1 MLQLQANRCLFSL
14 IFQLQPI
21 VQHFYTKTWT
31 LLHLVTIRKERK
43 ILAGIYCV
51 LFFPGRTPEQ
61 LIPSLKQFQ
70 LFNKLK
76 TAVAKDLLHKIAPEK
91 RPRERKNGSKAKA
104 SNAKAATNTPDD
116 GEMLENRFAY
126 LCNLE
131 QRDSKDD
138 DK

>member
-1 MLQLQANRCLFSL
+1 MTADS
-14 IFQLQPI
+14 P
-21 VQHFYTKTWT
+21 T
-31 LLHLVTIRKERK
+31 LLHYKVNLVTPRNVSIREKRTN
-43 ILAGIYCV
+43 LAVIYCP
-51 LFFPGRTPEQ
+51 FFFSGRTPEE

-76 TAVAKDLLHKIAPEK
+76 TAVTKDLLHKIAPEK
-91 RPRERKNGSKAKA
+91 RPRERNSGMKAKG
-104 SNAKAATNTPDD
+104 SHVKAATNTSDD

-131 QRDSKDD
+131 EQDRQDD

>member
-1 MLQLQANRCLFSL
+1 MTADS
-14 IFQLQPI
+14 P
-21 VQHFYTKTWT
+21 T
-31 LLHLVTIRKERK
+31 LLHYNVNLVTPCNVTIRKKRTY
-43 ILAGIYCV
+43 LAVIYCV
-51 LFFPGRTPEQ
+51 LFFPGRTPEE

-76 TAVAKDLLHKIAPEK
+76 AAVTKDLLQKIAPEK
-91 RPRERKNGSKAKA
+91 RPRERNSGSKAKA
-104 SNAKAATNTPDD
+104 SQVKAATNTPDD

-131 QRDSKDD
+131 EQDSQDD